1 MEKRRGDKLLFQA
14 EFILWN
20 DVQSFLQMLP
30 PTVAQALQQKK
41 QVTAETYES
50 VTVYFSDIVEFSQIL
65 AESIPMEVVM
75 EPNTLPRSS
84 LYSTPST
91 SCLTPGSSAM
101 MFTRQP

>member
-1 MEKRRGDKLLFQA
+1 
-14 EFILWN
+14 
-20 DVQSFLQMLP
+20 MLP

-65 AESIPMEVVM
+65 AESTPMEVPM
-75 EPNTLPRSS
+75 MPNTFPRLS

-91 SCLTPGSSAM
+91 SCLMPGLTAM
-101 MFTRQP
+101 MFIRQPLKK